1 MATQRGFLIPNEY
14 SMKKLFLIGIK
25 DLKLRFRDR
34 AALIFMLLTPFLLT
48 LGMGLVTGR
57 FSGGDSSG
65 ISDIPIAIVNLDNDS
80 LGDALVDVFNSED
93 LADLV
98 ETTLSEDP
106 EAARRLV
113 DEDEVAAAIIIPAG
127 FTQSVIPKNENAVPK
142 EEIRIEFY
150 ANPSRPTSA
159 GIIKAI
165 VDGFMARLDE
175 MRLAGV
181 TSVSQLII
189 SGRISPEDAD
199 QVGQEM
205 GARLQQNDAGNTN
218 EVTAITLNT
227 STSEGEE
234 VEFDVLSYFAPGMAL
249 MFLMYTVSYGGSS
262 ILAEKSQGTLP
273 RLLVSPTNSMQ
284 VLGGKVFGIFL
295 TGAAQMLILI
305 GASSLFFQL
314 KWGDAFG
321 IVLLVLAAVFGATG
335 WGMLITALARTPAQ
349 VGSIGSAVML
359 IFAMLGGSFT
369 QIENMP
375 AIVQT
380 LGKITPNAWAMD
392 GFTTLALGG
401 TLTSLSRPILALV
414 TMGIL
419 LFLVS
424 AVFFGKK
431 NLVQK

>member
-1 MATQRGFLIPNEY
+1 
-14 SMKKLFLIGIK
+14 MKKLFLIGIK

-65 ISDIPIAIVNLDNDS
+65 ISDIPIAIVNLDNAS
-80 LGDALVDVFNSED
+80 LGNALVDVFNSED

-98 ETTLSEDP
+98 EATLSEDP
-106 EAARRLV
+106 EAARLLV

-127 FTQSVIPKNENAVPK
+127 FTQSVIPQNENAVSN
-142 EEIRIEFY
+142 EEIKIEFY

-175 MRLAGV
+175 MQLAGV

-189 SGRISPEDAD
+189 SGRISPEDAN

-205 GARLQQNDAGNTN
+205 GARLQQNDAGDTN

-349 VGSIGSAVML
+349 VGSVGSAVML

-375 AIVQT
+375 ALVQT

-401 TLTSLSRPILALV
+401 TLTSLSRPILALLM
-414 TMGIL
+414 MGIL

-424 AVFFGKK
+424 AVLFGKK

>member
-1 MATQRGFLIPNEY
+1 MLKT
-14 SMKKLFLIGIK
+14 FLIGLK
-25 DLKLRFRDR
+25 DLRIIFRDR
-34 AALIFMLLTPFLLT
+34 AALILMLLAPVLLT

-57 FSGGDSSG
+57 FSGDNSSG
-65 ISDIPIAIVNLDNDS
+65 VSDIPIVIVNLDKDS
-80 LGDALVDVFNSED
+80 LGDALVDIFNSED

-98 ETTLSEDP
+98 EATLNEDP
-106 EAARRLV
+106 EAARLLV
-113 DEDEVAAAIIIPAG
+113 DEDQVAAAIIIPTG
-127 FTQSVIPKNENAVPK
+127 FTQSVIPQNENALRN
-142 EEIRIEFY
+142 EEIKIEFY
-150 ANPSRPTSA
+150 ANPSRPTGA

-175 MRLAGV
+175 MQLGDV

-189 SGRISPEDAD
+189 SGRISAQDAN
-199 QVGQEM
+199 QVGEEI
-205 GARLQQNDAGNTN
+205 GARLQQNDAGNTD
-218 EVTAITLNT
+218 EVTGITLNT
-227 STSEGEE
+227 STAEGEE

-273 RLLVSPTNSMQ
+273 RLLVSPTNSIQ

-321 IVLLVLAAVFGATG
+321 VVLLVLAAVFGATG

-349 VGSIGSAVML
+349 VGSVGSAVML
-359 IFAMLGGSFT
+359 IFAMLGGSFV
-369 QIENMP
+369 QLENMP

-380 LGKITPNAWAMD
+380 FGKITPNAWAMD

-401 TLTSLSRPILALV
+401 KLTSLSTPILALL

-419 LFLVS
+419 LFFIS
-424 AVFFGKK
+424 AVLFGKK

>member
-1 MATQRGFLIPNEY
+1 
-14 SMKKLFLIGIK
+14 MKKLFLIGIK

-57 FSGGDSSG
+57 FSGGDSGG

-80 LGDALVDVFNSED
+80 LGNALVDVFNSED

-98 ETTLSEDP
+98 EATLSEDP
-106 EAARRLV
+106 EAARLLV

-127 FTQSVIPKNENAVPK
+127 FTQSVIPQNENAISND
-142 EEIRIEFY
+142 EIKIEFY

-175 MRLAGV
+175 MQLAGV

-189 SGRISPEDAD
+189 SGRISPEDAN

-205 GARLQQNDAGNTN
+205 GARLQQNDAGDTN

-349 VGSIGSAVML
+349 VGSVGSAVML

-401 TLTSLSRPILALV
+401 TLTSLSRPILALLM
-414 TMGIL
+414 MGIL

-424 AVFFGKK
+424 AVLFGKK